1 MKLAS
6 LSLNN
11 FRQFYGKQKV
21 VFSVSPKSKI
31 TFIHAENSAG
41 KTTILNAVLWCMFG
55 KGYCSQNF
63 AHPDQ
68 LVNDKALE
76 EGTTSCQVNVAF
88 QTDFP
93 DENGVTEYIMCRQYN
108 QKMKS
113 DKIRLYFKDPE
124 TQEMDYYDGNN
135 NIQRANIQYMMQR
148 LIPPGVLKQFF
159 TAGEAAEQT
168 GINYTAFK
176 DSFKTL
182 LGMEYIEKAIKD
194 ISENR
199 NDFRKQIKMG
209 EREKERYE
217 KLLQEEISYKR
228 LIDELSEEINKK
240 TTEIEECGRKISE
253 ADHIISRN
261 DEPKR
266 IAEERIK
273 REKDLQEKD
282 AEIDENERNIKNWIS
297 NNALSL
303 LFSAEQLHSVN
314 QYVNNAKSERITLEY
329 PVNKKLLETLL
340 NRGICICGTKITE
353 KEEKK
358 LREALEQIVQDP
370 KETEKENKSER
381 LKTFVVRLAD
391 KAAEAQNK
399 LNELRRK
406 REILRNEH
414 AEIRTDIER
423 LGDILAK
430 NQPENIADAE
440 NSRRDQTRKKA
451 VYEQDKAR
459 CRNDRENTKKLLDRV
474 ERELQQI
481 HVPNNSK
488 EFECAN
494 ICSRLMQKCDDVI
507 ENEIPQARRIAAEK
521 MNIFLANIGNKMTVA
536 FNDENDMEVK
546 NAYGR
551 PQAPGGAEA
560 SFIALSFV
568 LAMTE
573 ISRERA
579 QKNQK
584 TGNNFLPGLIAPFI
598 FDSVMGV
605 FDETNRNIFWDYI
618 PERSDQMI
626 LLLSST
632 QGGEEIA
639 EDLRRKGLI
648 GKEYYLEAHGNN
660 VDKEI
665 KSQIK
670 GQIRDLKVRDNDVFT
685 KIREI

>member
-1 MKLAS
+1 MKLSA

-11 FRQFYGKQKV
+11 FRQFYGKQKI
-21 VFSVSPKSKI
+21 VFSTSLKSKI
-31 TFIHAENSAG
+31 TFVHAENSAG

-55 KGYCSQNF
+55 KDYCSQNF

-76 EGTTSCQVNVAF
+76 EGTTSCQVDVGF
-88 QTDFP
+88 KTDFP
-93 DENGVTEYIMCRQYN
+93 DENGVTEYIMSRRYN
-108 QKMKS
+108 QKTRVEQ
-113 DKIRLYFKDPE
+113 IRLYFKDPE
-124 TQEMDYYDGNN
+124 TQEMDYYDGDND
-135 NIQRANIQYMMQR
+135 IQKASIQYMMQR

-176 DSFKTL
+176 KSFETL
-182 LGMEYIEKAIKD
+182 LGMDYIKKARKD
-194 ISENR
+194 ISDNR
-199 NDFRKQIKMG
+199 DNFCKQINMG
-209 EREKERYE
+209 EREQRKFNG
-217 KLLQEEISYKR
+217 LLQEKNSDIT
-228 LIDELSEEINKK
+228 LIDELSEEISKK
-240 TTEIEECGRKISE
+240 NTLIEECDRKINE
-253 ADHIISRN
+253 ADRIISRN

-266 IAEERIK
+266 ILEEQKK
-273 REKDLQEKD
+273 RERDLTKTD
-282 AEIDENERNIKNWIS
+282 AEIDENEKNIKNWIS
-297 NNALSL
+297 NNAMSL

-314 QYVNNAKSERITLEY
+314 QYVNNADSERITVEY
-329 PVNKKLLETLL
+329 PVNKKLLEALL

-391 KAAEAQNK
+391 KAADAQNK
-399 LNELRRK
+399 INELQRK
-406 REILRNEH
+406 RVILRNEH

-430 NQPENIADAE
+430 NQPENITAAE
-440 NSRRDQTRKKA
+440 NSRREQQRKRM
-451 VYEQDKAR
+451 VYEQDKAKAK
-459 CRNDRENTKKLLDRV
+459 NDLENAKRDLDRV
-474 ERELQQI
+474 ERELQRL

-488 EFECAN
+488 EVEYAD
-494 ICSRLMQKCDDVI
+494 ICSRLMRKCDDVI

-521 MNIFLANIGNKMTVA
+521 MNVFLANIGNKMTVT
-536 FNDENDMEVK
+536 FTDENDMEVR

-573 ISRERA
+573 ISKERA
-579 QKNQK
+579 HKNQK

-605 FDETNRNIFWDYI
+605 FDETNRSVFWDYI

-639 EDLRRKGLI
+639 EDLRNKGLI

-670 GQIRDLKVRDNDVFT
+670 GQVRDLKVRDNDVFT